1 MNFFGS
7 EKKPKPCRSAPT
19 LGTGP
24 ELTRSRPVDGLLTS
38 PSTSILNTWKEKTIS
53 RVTYILILTGLCL
66 ALLFFIGD
74 ARAQEGGQIIKIGVP
89 LPLSGTK
96 SPFGDLHHKS
106 YAMALEEINASGGVR
121 QGRYAGYRLEFLFED
136 TRGMAETAREVT
148 EELIFDKN
156 VSILMGGYSSAVA
169 FAMAKI
175 CEENRIP
182 FISASG
188 AADEIT
194 QQGWEFTFRVNPPL
208 SDFISGLEDFLCNVD
223 PPESMAIIYEN
234 TRFGVSTARTL
245 KKWGEENLIAILALE
260 PYEPWVGD
268 FEDLLAMLSTSS
280 ADVLYVA
287 ANLRDSIVLV
297 NQFAQVDVEVK
308 LLVGSPGTFNTPE
321 FIKGVGSRSEN
332 IVSSAVW
339 IPNVNYPEARD
350 FVRNYR
356 VRYGNAPDYHGAL
369 AYAAAYVCRDVLER
383 TASLEADDLL
393 HALHTTNMMTVI
405 GPVRFTSYRDFT
417 NQNQLFTLVIQIQD
431 GEFQT
436 VWPPNAATADFAN
449 SFQNKEPRPVE
460 DPRL

>member
-1 MNFFGS
+1 M
-7 EKKPKPCRSAPT
+7 
-19 LGTGP
+19 
-24 ELTRSRPVDGLLTS
+24 
-38 PSTSILNTWKEKTIS
+38 
-53 RVTYILILTGLCL
+53 
-66 ALLFFIGD
+66 
-74 ARAQEGGQIIKIGVP
+74 RAQEGDQIIKIGVP

-96 SPFGDLHHKS
+96 SPFGDLHYKA
-106 YAMALEEINASGGVR
+106 YAMALEEINASGGIR

-194 QQGWEFTFRVNPPL
+194 QQGWEFTFRINPPV
-208 SDFISGLEDFLCNVD
+208 SDLISGLEDFLCNVD
-223 PPESMAIIYEN
+223 PPKSMAIIYEN
-234 TRFGVSTARTL
+234 TRFGISAAQTMKNWA
-245 KKWGEENLIAILALE
+245 EENLIEVLALE

-268 FEDLLAMLSTSS
+268 FEDVVATLGTSS
-280 ADVLYVA
+280 PDVLYVS
-287 ANLRDSIVLV
+287 ANLRDSVVLV
-297 NQFAQVDVEVK
+297 NQFAQMDAEIK

-321 FIKGVGSRSEN
+321 FVKGVGSRSEN

-339 IPNVNYPEARD
+339 IPNVNYPEATD
-350 FVRNYR
+350 FAYNYR
-356 VRYGNAPDYHGAL
+356 VRYRNSPDYHGAL
-369 AYAAAYVCRDVLER
+369 SYAAAYVCRDALER

-393 HALHTTNMMTVI
+393 HALHSTNMMTVI
-405 GPVRFTSYRDFT
+405 GPVRFASHLDFT
-417 NQNQLFTLVIQIQD
+417 NQNQLLTLVIQIQD

-449 SFQNKEPRPVE
+449 SVQNKESRPVE
-460 DPRL
+460 DPRP